1 MILIGLT
8 GGIGSGKSEVARL
21 LTERGAEIIDADLI
35 VRELQQPGAEVY
47 EKMIELFG
55 SEVVAADKS
64 LDRTAIAKKV
74 FTDESLLKTLNQLV
88 HPIVRRV
95 MNERVESFRDTDKV
109 VVLDIPLLVENP
121 REGMSGLVVVDVDP
135 EVAISRL
142 VQFRHM
148 NEDDARR
155 RMASQASR
163 EDRLKVADRVI
174 DNSGS
179 PDELDAQVDEVWD
192 WFATLPNAQ
201 PGAGSLAQKSK

>member
-47 EKMIELFG
+47 EKMVELFG
-55 SEVVAADKS
+55 PEVVGADSS
-64 LDRTAIAKKV
+64 LDRAAIAKKV
-74 FTDESLLKTLNQLV
+74 FVDESLLKTLNQLI

-121 REGMSGLVVVDVDP
+121 REGLDGVLVVDLDSELAVK
-135 EVAISRL
+135 RL
-142 VQFRHM
+142 VEQRSM
-148 NEDDARR
+148 NADDARAR
-155 RMASQASR
+155 IAKQATR
-163 EDRLKVADRVI
+163 DQRLAIADHVI
-174 DNSGS
+174 DNSGNR
-179 PDELDAQVDEVWD
+179 EALVQKVDLAWS
-192 WFATLPNAQ
+192 WIK
-201 PGAGSLAQKSK
+201 SLQ

>member
-47 EKMIELFG
+47 EKMVELFG
-55 SEVVAADKS
+55 PEVVGADSS
-64 LDRTAIAKKV
+64 LDRAAIAKKV
-74 FTDESLLKTLNQLV
+74 FADESSLKTLNQLI

-121 REGMSGLVVVDVDP
+121 REGLDGVLVVDLDSELAVK
-135 EVAISRL
+135 RL
-142 VQFRHM
+142 VEQRSM
-148 NEDDARR
+148 NADDARAR
-155 RMASQASR
+155 IAKQATR
-163 EDRLKVADRVI
+163 DQRLAIADHVI
-174 DNSGS
+174 DNSGNR
-179 PDELDAQVDEVWD
+179 EALVQKVDLAWS
-192 WFATLPNAQ
+192 WIK
-201 PGAGSLAQKSK
+201 SLQ